1 MSLPKVI
8 LGTDRIQTTALGF
21 GCGGIFRLPS
31 PRERSRLLHTAYE
44 AGIRH
49 FDVAPMYG
57 LGRAEFELGRFT
69 RTRRAEVTIASKFG
83 ITPTFAAR
91 CLAYAQ
97 RPLRSIFAAK
107 PTIRD
112 QAKAHATAPS
122 HILFQKGE
130 YHSAGAERSLE
141 HSLRALKTDYLD
153 LLLLHDPLPGSV
165 RSDDVCSYL
174 ESACTKG
181 LIRSWGITGELANT
195 HDVAREFQRDIPVH
209 QVQNSIFHR
218 SPDYEAVKASFI
230 TFGAISGALTFLV
243 RHVAADS
250 STRFRWETAIGVDCG
265 DASIAASLL
274 LQTALRANSSG
285 IVLFSTTSFAHLH
298 GAVRSAE
305 TLCSSD
311 VSLLDRFIN
320 MVNAEL
326 RDIRDVERQPN

>member
-1 MSLPKVI
+1 MSLPTVV

-21 GCGGIFRLPS
+21 GCAGIFRLPS
-31 PRERSRLLHTAYE
+31 PRQRSHLLHTVFE

-57 LGRAEFELGRFT
+57 LGRAEPELGRFT

-83 ITPTFAAR
+83 ITPTPAAR

-130 YHSAGAERSLE
+130 YHAAGAGRSLE
-141 HSLRALKTDYLD
+141 NSLRALKTDYLD

-174 ESACTKG
+174 ESACAKG
-181 LIRSWGITGELANT
+181 LIRSWGITGEPVNT
-195 HDVAREFQRDIPVH
+195 HEVAREFQRDIPVY
-209 QVQNSIFHR
+209 QVQNSIFLP
-218 SPDYEAVKASFI
+218 SPNYEAAKTAYI

-243 RHVAADS
+243 RHVAADN
-250 STRFRWETAIGVDCG
+250 STRLRWESAIGADCG

-285 IVLFSTTSFAHLH
+285 IVLFSTTSFPHLH
-298 GAVRSAE
+298 SAVRSAE
-305 TLCSSD
+305 TLYSSD
-311 VSLLDRFIN
+311 VSLLDRFTN